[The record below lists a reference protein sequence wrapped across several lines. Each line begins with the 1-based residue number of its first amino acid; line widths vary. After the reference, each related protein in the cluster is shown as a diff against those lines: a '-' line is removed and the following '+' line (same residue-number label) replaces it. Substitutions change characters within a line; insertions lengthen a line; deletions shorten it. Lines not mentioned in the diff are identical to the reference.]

1 MKFLAFLGPGR
12 SGLALRI
19 AAVGYVLF
27 AVFVVLFNAD
37 YSFREPLMG
46 YGFPLNALLF
56 HVGLGFAIAALVGPA
71 GKRGRHA
78 WWALLANLVPVAG
91 FWLMVY
97 AIIVALRNFN

>member
-1 MKFLAFLGPGR
+1 MPFLSFLGPGR

-27 AVFVVLFNAD
+27 AVLVVLFNAD
-37 YSFREPLMG
+37 YSFRDPLLA

-56 HVGLGFAIAALVGPA
+56 HAGLGIAIVALLGPA
-71 GKRGRHA
+71 EKRGRHA
-78 WWALLANLVPVAG
+78 GWALVANLLPVAG

-97 AIIVALRNFN
+97 GIVVALRKFT